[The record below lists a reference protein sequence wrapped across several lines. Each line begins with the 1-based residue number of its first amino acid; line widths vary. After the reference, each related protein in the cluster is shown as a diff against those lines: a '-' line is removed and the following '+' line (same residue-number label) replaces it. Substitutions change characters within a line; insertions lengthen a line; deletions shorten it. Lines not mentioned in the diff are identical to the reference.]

1 MNSRQLSTSSSVAD
15 IESVEESMAGMD
27 SVNFNDFEV
36 SPNERNTFYGILKK
50 KGANKLMMKNQR

>member
-1 MNSRQLSTSSSVAD
+1 
-15 IESVEESMAGMD
+15 MAGMD